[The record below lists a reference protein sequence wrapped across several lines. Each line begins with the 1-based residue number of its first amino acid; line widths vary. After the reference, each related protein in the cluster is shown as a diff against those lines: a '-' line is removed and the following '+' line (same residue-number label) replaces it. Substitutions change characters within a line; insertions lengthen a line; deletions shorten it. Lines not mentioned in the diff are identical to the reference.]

1 MTSDRTGEPRRGTAL
16 PQPIARIA
24 PGLHALLH
32 YDRTWLRSDLAA
44 GLSIAAV
51 ALPVGIALAEVTGVP
66 AVFGIYAA
74 IFPLFAY
81 ALFGSSRVVIVGPDS
96 ATCVLVAAS
105 LVPLAGDDPQR
116 YLALMV
122 VLSLITGVFLIIG
135 GLLRLGFVASF
146 LSQPI
151 LTGFLNGIALVMI
164 SGQLKTLCGYSGDAR
179 GFVLRLVEFAQRVS
193 DSHVPTLALGVGLM
207 AVLMAGRRLRPRLP
221 WILIVMVLGVLLV
234 AVLGLQQKGVA
245 VIGAIPGGLPQPSVD
260 LPAWSD
266 FRVLLADGGAVA
278 LLAFISGILT
288 LKAFARRSR
297 EEVDSNQEL
306 LGLGAC
312 NIVSGL
318 LQGFAVSG
326 TSSRTAV
333 NLAAGG
339 KSQLAGIVAG
349 LVMLLVLLFLTGPLA
364 YIPKTVL
371 AAAIIVS
378 GLSLFDERAL
388 RELYAT
394 SRLEFG
400 VCMVAMVGVLL
411 MGVLP
416 GIGLAIGL
424 SLAWLLYAQSNP
436 PDAILGRV
444 PGMKGYHDVK
454 EYPEAV
460 TVPGLIVYRFSADL
474 VFYNADRFK
483 QRARAVVASAS
494 TPVQWL
500 VLDASSIN
508 YVDVTAIQKVEEL
521 AEELAARGVRT
532 VVVNLKRH
540 VLRPFE
546 QEWVRERLERSAAD
560 VFPTIKT
567 ATRAFEQSRQQPPA
581 PDSSELER

>member
-1 MTSDRTGEPRRGTAL
+1 MTAGPIGEKERDSAL
-16 PQPIARIA
+16 PRPMARLA
-24 PGLHALLH
+24 PGLEALTH
-32 YDRTWLRSDLAA
+32 YDRSWLRSDLVA

-51 ALPVGIALAEVTGVP
+51 ALPMGIALAEVTRVP

-81 ALFGSSRVVIVGPDS
+81 ALFGSSRMVIVGPDS
-96 ATCVLVAAS
+96 ATCVVVAAS
-105 LVPLAGDDPQR
+105 LVPLSGGDPQR
-116 YLALMV
+116 QLALMV
-122 VLSLITGVFLIIG
+122 VLSLITGVLLIIG
-135 GLLRLGFVASF
+135 AVLRLGFVASF

-151 LTGFLNGIALVMI
+151 LTGFLNGVALVMI
-164 SGQLKTLCGYSGDAR
+164 AGQLKTLCGYSGNAR
-179 GFVLRLVEFAQRVS
+179 GFVLRLVEFAQRVWE
-193 DSHVPTLALGVGLM
+193 SHIPTLLLGLGLM
-207 AVLMAGRRLRPRLP
+207 ALLVAGRRLYPRLP
-221 WILIVMVLGVLLV
+221 SILISMVLSVLLV
-234 AVLGLQQKGVA
+234 VGFGLEQKGVA
-245 VIGAIPGGLPQPSVD
+245 VIGAVPAGLPQLSVD
-260 LPAWSD
+260 LPTWSD

-288 LKAFARRSR
+288 VKAFSRRSR
-297 EEVDSNQEL
+297 EEVDSTQEL

-318 LQGFAVSG
+318 SQGFAVSG
-326 TSSRTAV
+326 TTSRTAV
-333 NLAAGG
+333 NHAAGG
-339 KSQLAGIVAG
+339 KSRVAGVFAGII
-349 LVMLLVLLFLTGPLA
+349 MLLVLLFLTGPLA
-364 YIPKTVL
+364 HIPETAL

-378 GLSLFDERAL
+378 GFSLFDNVAL

-400 VCMVAMVGVLL
+400 VCMVAMFGVLIL
-411 MGVLP
+411 GVLP
-416 GIGLAIGL
+416 GVGLAIAL
-424 SLAWLLYAQSNP
+424 SLAWLLYVESRP

-444 PGMKGYHDVK
+444 PGMKGYHDVR
-454 EYPEAV
+454 EYPKAI
-460 TVPGLIVYRFSADL
+460 TIPGLLVYQFNADL

-508 YVDVTAIQKVEEL
+508 YIDVTALRNVEEL

-546 QEWVRERLERSAAD
+546 RDWVRARLERGAAD
-560 VFPTIKT
+560 IFPTITT
-567 ATRAFEQSRQQPPA
+567 AIEAFEQAKQQPTGA
-581 PDSSELER
+581 ASSTTES